1 MWYRS
6 TEHSSA
12 VLICSSYNK
21 TAFIWK
27 FAKGIDRVAKF
38 CNTRSYNI
46 SIKDTMALIVITV
59 GLLIS
64 QALYQRLRF
73 IDYTTAA

>member
-46 SIKDTMALIVITV
+46 KHKGHYGSNSNHCGTADLTGT
-59 GLLIS
+59 IS
-64 QALYQRLRF
+64 E
-73 IDYTTAA
+73 T